1 MSLELKEGAL
11 FLTDAHYPR
20 HKEEL
25 LALFDAFLLSPPPQ
39 LFLLGDIFE
48 FLSAPLPYSIL
59 YNKELVEKIN
69 LLSEKTEILYLEGNH
84 DFLIADIFPNS
95 KIFPIEAQ
103 PVKLLFE
110 DKTIGVMHGDKF
122 ERLRY
127 RAYAKIIRNSF
138 MIRFLRFLTLDI
150 NGRFA
155 KKLYGALLKKNL
167 CRDFPGF
174 EEKKLS
180 ILPLYDLSGIDILV
194 EGHYHRRVSL
204 SYNGLNYEAL
214 SAFACNK
221 SFFKVESQNN
231 DIRFV
236 EMSLGAFQNEQA

>member
-11 FLTDAHYPR
+11 FLTDTHYPR
-20 HKEEL
+20 HKDEL
-25 LALFDAFLLSPPPQ
+25 LSLFDAFLLSPPPQ

-48 FLSAPLPYSIL
+48 FLSEPLSYSIL
-59 YNKELVEKIN
+59 YNKELIEKIN
-69 LLSEKTEILYLEGNH
+69 LLSQKTEIIYLEGNH
-84 DFLIADIFPNS
+84 DFLISGIFPNS
-95 KIFPIEAQ
+95 KVFQIEAQ
-103 PVKLLFE
+103 PVKFSFKG
-110 DKTIGVMHGDKF
+110 KTLGIMHGDKF

-127 RAYAKIIRNSF
+127 RVYAKIIRNGF
-138 MIRFLRFLTLDI
+138 MIRFLRLLTLDI

-155 KKLYGALLKKNL
+155 KKLYKALLKKNL
-167 CRDFPGF
+167 CRDFVDF
-174 EEKKLS
+174 EKKKLS
-180 ILPLYDLSGIDILV
+180 ILPLYNLDGIDILV

-204 SYNGLNYEAL
+204 SYGNINYEAL

-221 SFFKVESQNN
+221 SFFKVKSQNN